1 MKFIQ
6 NYKFP
11 RIFRC
16 FQQNSHCQSAENCR
30 TLKIAQNM
38 SNRYKLKSHKNTAHT
53 SLYFL
58 KFLKKFEW
66 GSCWWRGGGSFN
78 PPLPPPKVEIGL
90 KNMKYDWIKS
100 NKRNAWYVTVAMVKV
115 IEEWVFI

>member
-1 MKFIQ
+1 MG
-6 NYKFP
+6 
-11 RIFRC
+11 
-16 FQQNSHCQSAENCR
+16 E
-30 TLKIAQNM
+30 L
-38 SNRYKLKSHKNTAHT
+38 LV
-53 SLYFL
+53 
-58 KFLKKFEW
+58 E
-66 GSCWWRGGGSFN
+66 GGGSFN